1 MAQAFQVP
9 RSASIPLKHSLG
21 GKILAGF
28 LLMAAI
34 SLFLAISG
42 IFYTNQAGSKLSEL
56 ISRDQKVTDYVLN
69 MQLALERQGSSMRR
83 YLLLT
88 KYQEPARSEL
98 NAARAIYSQSSANL
112 DNIIVQTGIERAGFD
127 DVAKL
132 YSDFQ
137 AIIDQVLAIDTGDFY
152 TAPISIWEQQGIA
165 LKNQLIDT
173 VDGALKNYRAQ
184 LTTQIS
190 QARSDSNNIAFL
202 SLILVLIG
210 GIGGGLVTLV
220 LTRSITR
227 PLRVLAGVAQSI
239 RGGDLTVHVPEISSR
254 DEVAFL
260 SSAMSS
266 MAQNLRQVM
275 GELEASLD
283 NTERR
288 NRELAAVNQVTSA
301 INQSLDLDKV
311 LQEILQQLMVLAEVE
326 YGSLFL
332 LDERGEYLTLSA
344 QQGQSQE
351 YVQSFGRVAV
361 GSQLTGQVAA
371 QGEVVIVENPAEH
384 PSSEHPVLKSEVFKH
399 FYMGVPLKSKG
410 KVVGVVN
417 LTSATVRMVSKSE
430 VELFNTIGSQ
440 IGIAIENARLY
451 HQASALAALEERNR
465 LARDLHDSVTQTIF
479 SITLTAESAR
489 AMMIKKPER
498 VPAQLERLQ
507 SLSRSALSEMRALI
521 FQLRPAALEE
531 QGLVAALEKHIAAAR
546 NKEGIEIDF
555 EVGNNEGRRLS
566 SEHEQALYRIAQE
579 SMNNIVKHAQ
589 ANHVWVKLQI
599 DEQKA
604 TLIVQD
610 NGVGFDPSG
619 QAAEKNREQKSLGM
633 TSMRERAELAGGTL
647 EIQSQPNQG
656 STITATL
663 PLVTAPRPVGLG
675 LGTN

>member
-112 DNIIVQTGIERAGFD
+112 DNIIVQTGIDRVGFD